1 MAESLRCDLLAK
13 KKRMVTQT
21 QYTATSMTASMHAL
35 SFLAGGSR
43 SATAL
48 VRDDHEVMTEES
60 GNSLTPCN
68 SARRAIAGPTASST
82 TNGHDAFFTEKLSN
96 SQL

>member
-1 MAESLRCDLLAK
+1 
-13 KKRMVTQT
+13 
-21 QYTATSMTASMHAL
+21 
-35 SFLAGGSR
+35 
-43 SATAL
+43 
-48 VRDDHEVMTEES
+48 MTEES

-68 SARRAIAGPTASST
+68 SSPESDRRTDSQYT